1 MAKITTSFSVLSY
14 DNNSTNV
21 SNNGNN
27 STISE
32 TSTETTIETSN
43 DTTNETV
50 QGDSTQSAD
59 TIISESAPL
68 MNLPLMIFTG
78 FIGLYIFKRKV
89 IN

>member
-1 MAKITTSFSVLSY
+1 MIIIQQMYQIMVITTHLQFLKP
-14 DNNSTNV
+14 
-21 SNNGNN
+21 
-27 STISE
+27 
-32 TSTETTIETSN
+32 STETTIETSN

-50 QGDSTQSAD
+50 QGNSTQSAD